1 VLQVETAAGYGTRFY
16 FVLDLPPAG
25 EPQFG

>member
-1 VLQVETAAGYGTRFY
+1 VETAPGYGTRFY